1 MQLSKF
7 KKYIVEF
14 TFTLITR
21 LIKRSAYPRWAVRLH
36 LLPLVR
42 LKKVR
47 ELKVVTRIRYR
58 PDKREPRV
66 SPQMR
71 EEIEKQEKGSLGSF

>member
-1 MQLSKF
+1 ME
-7 KKYIVEF
+7 IVEF
-14 TFTLITR
+14 TFTLMTR
-21 LIKRSAYPRWAVRLH
+21 LIKRSAHTGWAVRLY
-36 LLPLVR
+36 LLPRVR

-47 ELKVVTRIRYR
+47 LKVVTRIRYR

-66 SPQMR
+66 FPQTR

>member
-14 TFTLITR
+14 TFTLIAR
-21 LIKRSAYPRWAVRLH
+21 LIKRSAHPGWAVRLH
-36 LLPLVR
+36 LLSLVR

-47 ELKVVTRIRYR
+47 
-58 PDKREPRV
+58 
-66 SPQMR
+66 
-71 EEIEKQEKGSLGSF
+71 